1 MANTT
6 NPLFN
11 SNKLKIGSFATNLA
25 TNGHIV
31 APDAFEPT
39 WERTVKCAQMAD
51 AAGFEAIVP
60 VARWKGPIADEATH
74 RAHRSLD
81 PMIWA
86 AGLAQATRYAS
97 IFATYHVYT
106 IHPLVAAK
114 QCATIDHVSGGRFA
128 LNVVAGWSEEEF
140 GMFGLTLPDHDEHY
154 ERTEEWV
161 ALLKRLWSEETEFDF
176 EGKYYQL
183 RRALSRPHP
192 IQRPYIPLMNAGTSE
207 RGRRFAAEQADIA
220 FIALD
225 PSDPEA
231 CRKPIEAYR
240 SVARQLGREIQV
252 WGYSFTIQRDTRQ
265 EARDYEDYLVAHC
278 DERGL
283 QRLIRRRM
291 DRGTPMTPEEIAT
304 MKRRM
309 STGMGGFP
317 LSGTAS
323 DIAERIIGVANAGLD
338 GLLLTWPNAEDGIPR
353 FVRDVLPRLEEANL
367 RKPYQR

>member
-11 SNKLKIGSFATNLA
+11 GNKLKLGSFATNLA

-39 WERTVKCAQMAD
+39 WANTLKCAQMAD
-51 AAGFEAIVP
+51 EAGFEAIVP
-60 VARWKGPIADEATH
+60 VARWKGPIEDEASH

-86 AGLAQATRYAS
+86 AGLAQATSYSS

-114 QCATIDHVSGGRFA
+114 QCAAVDHISGGRFA

-140 GMFGLTLPDHDEHY
+140 AMFGLNLPDHEDHY
-154 ERTEEWV
+154 QRTEEWV
-161 ALLKRLWSEETEFDF
+161 HLLKRLWSEEHEFDF
-176 EGKYYQL
+176 EGKFYQL
-183 RRALSRPHP
+183 RKALVRPQP
-192 IQRPYIPLMNAGTSE
+192 IQRPTIPLMNAGTSE
-207 RGRRFAAEQADIA
+207 RGKRFAAEQIDIA

-240 SVARQLGREIQV
+240 EVARALGREIQV
-252 WGYSFTIQRDTRQ
+252 WGYGFSIQRDTKQ
-265 EARDYEDYLVAHC
+265 EVRDYEDYLVAHC

-283 QRLIRRRM
+283 KRLMRRRL
-291 DRGTPMTPEEIAT
+291 DRGTPSPAEIEV

-309 STGMGGFP
+309 ATGMGGFP
-317 LSGTAS
+317 LSGVAE

-338 GLLLTWPNAEDGIPR
+338 GLLLTWPNAVDGIPR
-353 FVRDVLPRLEEANL
+353 FVRDVLPRLEAAGL
-367 RKPYQR
+367 RKPHRR

>member
-1 MANTT
+1 MRRST

-11 SNKLKIGSFATNLA
+11 DNKLKLGSFATNLN

-31 APDAFEPT
+31 APDSFEAT
-39 WERTVKCAQMAD
+39 WPRTVKCAQMVD
-51 AAGFEAIVP
+51 EAGFEAIVP
-60 VARWKGPIADEATH
+60 VARWKGPIPNEASH

-86 AGLAQATRYAS
+86 AGLAQATSYAS

-114 QCATIDHVSGGRFA
+114 QCATIDRISGGRFA

-140 GMFGLTLPDHDEHY
+140 GMFGLSLPDHEDHY
-154 ERTEEWV
+154 QRTEEWV
-161 ALLKRLWSEETEFDF
+161 HLLKRLWTEENEFTF
-176 EGKYYQL
+176 EGKFYQL
-183 RRALSRPHP
+183 RQALSRPQP
-192 IQRPYIPLMNAGTSE
+192 IQRPHIPLMNAGTSE
-207 RGRRFAAEQADIA
+207 RGRRFAAEQVDIA

-240 SVARQLGREIQV
+240 GLARELGREIQV

-265 EARDYEDYLVAHC
+265 EAREYEDYLVAHC

-283 QRLIRRRM
+283 RRLMERRLG
-291 DRGTPMTPEEIAT
+291 RGSPMTPAELDV

-309 STGMGGFP
+309 SVGMGGFP
-317 LSGTAS
+317 LIGTPD
-323 DIAERIIGVANAGLD
+323 DIAQRLIGVANAGLD
-338 GLLLTWPNAEDGIPR
+338 GMLLTWPNAEDGIPR
-353 FVRDVLPRLEEANL
+353 FLKDVLPRLEAAGV
-367 RKPYQR
+367 RKPHRR